1 VEESGR
7 ALPDSPPWRDLGVEV
22 DGMLLGRAEDGALGS
37 VVAWRWAG
45 AVALSAMPTSDPS
58 ASSGPGHG
66 APEFLLLPGLGF
78 GVEEFGE
85 AGVVGY
91 GVEVGVGA
99 GLEAVLGVEA
109 DGFGEVVDALL
120 GVACHAGEQ
129 GEAVEGVVRGFVL
142 QENFLEV
149 LAGVFV
155 VAVVEKRDGVVVP
168 LFVAFKAGGA
178 LGDLGDASGDV
189 HADAV
194 GEVVWGGVEHQDE
207 SRVRLLVL
215 AGLHELEG

>member
-1 VEESGR
+1 VRSRSFATLRMTILKKG
-7 ALPDSPPWRDLGVEV
+7 
-22 DGMLLGRAEDGALGS
+22 LL
-37 VVAWRWAG
+37 
-45 AVALSAMPTSDPS
+45 
-58 ASSGPGHG
+58 
-66 APEFLLLPGLGF
+66 LGF

-120 GVACHAGEQ
+120 GVAGHAGEQ

-142 QENFLEV
+142 QENLLEV

-155 VAVVEKRDGVVVP
+155 VAVVQQRDGVVVP
-168 LFVAFKAGGA
+168 LFVAFEAGGS
-178 LGDLGDASGDV
+178 LGDLGDAGRDV

-194 GEVVWGGVEHQDE
+194 GEVVWGAFQHQDE
-207 SRVRLLVL
+207 GGVGLFVL